1 MRTIKELGIASKGN
15 VFFIAEIGINHGGDI
30 SVAKDLIDAAIEA
43 GVDAV
48 KFQTYRTETRTSKDS
63 PIFDILK
70 KCELPFEA
78 FKELKD
84 YSEKRGVIFFS
95 TPFDEA
101 SVDYLESINVLLY
114 KIASFDVA
122 NKPLLDKIAM
132 TGKPII
138 LSVGMSQID
147 EISSAL
153 SLLEKYGS
161 KVALLHCISA
171 YPTEENDSNLA
182 AIFELRKHFSNALIG
197 QSDHTNDIYVPM
209 LAAAAGACI
218 LEKHFK
224 INEDMNCVDGVVS
237 ISTEKMKE
245 LIYQVRRIEN
255 ILGQG
260 KIEIS
265 NIEKDLLWLKRIV
278 D

>member
-1 MRTIKELGIASKGN
+1 MKTIKDLGIPSKGD

-30 SVAKDLIDAAIEA
+30 NIAKKLIDAAVEA

-48 KFQTYRTETRTSKDS
+48 KFQTYRTETRTAKDS
-63 PIFDILK
+63 PIFGILK

-84 YSEKRGVIFFS
+84 YSEKKGVIFFS

-101 SVDYLESINVLLY
+101 SVDYLESIGVLLY

-122 NKPLLDKIAM
+122 NKPLLEKIAS

-147 EISSAL
+147 EIDTAKT
-153 SLLEKYGS
+153 LLEKGGS
-161 KVALLHCISA
+161 KLALLHCVSA
-171 YPTEENDSNLA
+171 YPTEEKDSNLA
-182 AIFELRKHFSNALIG
+182 AIYELRKHFSDVLIG
-197 QSDHTNDIYVPM
+197 QSDHTNDIFVPM
-209 LAAAAGACI
+209 LAVAAGACI

-224 INEDMNCVDGVVS
+224 VSDAMDCVDGVVS

-245 LIYQVRRIEN
+245 LISQVRRVEN
-255 ILGQG
+255 ILGEG

-265 NIEKDLLWLKRIV
+265 NIEKDLLWLKRKV
-278 D
+278 N

>member
-1 MRTIKELGIASKGN
+1 MRTIKDLGIASKGN

-30 SVAKDLIDAAIEA
+30 NVAKDLIDAAVEA

-48 KFQTYRTETRTSKDS
+48 KFQTYRTETRTAKDS

-101 SVDYLESINVLLY
+101 SVDYLESIDVLLY

-122 NKPLLDKIAM
+122 NKPLLEKIAS

-147 EISSAL
+147 EIDSAKA
-153 SLLEKYGS
+153 LLEKDGS
-161 KVALLHCISA
+161 KIALLHCVSA
-171 YPTEENDSNLA
+171 YPTEESDSNLA
-182 AIFELRKHFSNALIG
+182 AIFELRKHFSNVLIG
-197 QSDHTNDIYVPM
+197 QSDHTNDIFVPM
-209 LAAAAGACI
+209 LAVASGACI

-224 INEDMNCVDGVVS
+224 ISENMDCVDGVVS
-237 ISTEKMKE
+237 ISKEKMKE
-245 LIYQVRRIEN
+245 LISQVRRIET
-255 ILGQG
+255 ILGEG

>member
-1 MRTIKELGIASKGN
+1 MKTVNDLGIASKGN
-15 VFFIAEIGINHGGDI
+15 VFVIAEIGINHGGDLNI
-30 SVAKDLIDAAIEA
+30 AKDLIDAAADA

-48 KFQTYRTETRTSKDS
+48 KFQTYRTETRVANDS

-78 FKELKD
+78 FRELKD
-84 YSEKRGVIFFS
+84 YSEKRGVFFFS

-101 SVDYLESINVLLY
+101 SVDYLESIDVRLY

-122 NKPLLDKIAM
+122 NKPLLEKIAS

-147 EISSAL
+147 EIDSAKT
-153 SLLEKYGS
+153 LLEKNGS

-182 AIFELRKHFSNALIG
+182 AIFELRKHFNDVMIG
-197 QSDHTNDIYVPM
+197 QSDHTNDIFVPM
-209 LAAAAGACI
+209 LAVASGACI

-224 INEDMNCVDGVVS
+224 ISDEMDCVDGAVS

-245 LIYQVRRIEN
+245 LISQVRRIES
-255 ILGQG
+255 ILGEG

>member
-1 MRTIKELGIASKGN
+1 MKTVNDLGIASKGN
-15 VFFIAEIGINHGGDI
+15 VFVIAEIGINHGGDLNI
-30 SVAKDLIDAAIEA
+30 AKDLIDAAADA

-48 KFQTYRTETRTSKDS
+48 KFQTYRTETRVANDS

-78 FKELKD
+78 FRELKD
-84 YSEKRGVIFFS
+84 YSEKRGVFFFS

-101 SVDYLESINVLLY
+101 SVDYLESIDVRLY

-122 NKPLLDKIAM
+122 NKPLLEKIAS

-147 EISSAL
+147 EIDSAKT
-153 SLLEKYGS
+153 LLEKNGS

-182 AIFELRKHFSNALIG
+182 AIFELRKHFNDVMIG
-197 QSDHTNDIYVPM
+197 QSDHTNDIFVPM
-209 LAAAAGACI
+209 LAVASGACI

-224 INEDMNCVDGVVS
+224 ISDEMDCVDGVVS

-245 LIYQVRRIEN
+245 LISQVRRIES
-255 ILGQG
+255 ILGEG